1 MKRILLADKTR
12 EKYRVSDKD
21 FTRHRV
27 LSFTIVAMSI
37 LRGHKFSLQ
46 NALNKV
52 FAALG
57 KLRLT
62 PTNSALCQARQKID
76 PALFVHLHHAA
87 RDDFYRLYGQDGE
100 VLTWRGHRVL
110 AYDGTDLNLPNTP
123 ELQAAFSVQRNQH
136 GSEKVQA
143 LAGVLY
149 DVRNDIALGAQLGPL
164 QAEKNFLLGD
174 LWSATKPSDLIVM
187 DRLFADYS
195 VIAQAEK
202 DGRKVLIRC
211 PEKTFTVV
219 NQFWASTQTEAVVL
233 LQMPQS
239 PQTRKYVRQHK
250 LPESV
255 RVRLIKFTLSTGET
269 EVLLTSLC
277 DRRRYPTAEFKEV
290 YHWRWGVETF
300 FDRLKN
306 IFEVERFSGFSET
319 AIKQDF
325 FGVIF
330 LATLESILAKA
341 PQSELAERDRRRWN
355 NTQAQVN
362 RAVSYVSLVDRA
374 VQLLADPRS
383 DPAEVL
389 EELHFLF
396 KKDPTR
402 NSRGRKFERK
412 KFNHPAALHFQRYN
426 KRINA

>member
-1 MKRILLADKTR
+1 
-12 EKYRVSDKD
+12 
-21 FTRHRV
+21 
-27 LSFTIVAMSI
+27 
-37 LRGHKFSLQ
+37 
-46 NALNKV
+46 
-52 FAALG
+52 
-57 KLRLT
+57 
-62 PTNSALCQARQKID
+62 
-76 PALFVHLHHAA
+76 LFVHLHHAA

-123 ELQAAFSVQRNQH
+123 ELQQAFSVQRNQY

-149 DVRNDIALGAQLGPL
+149 DVRNDLALGAQLGRL
-164 QAEKNFLLGD
+164 QAEKNFLLGELWEATAPGD
-174 LWSATKPSDLIVM
+174 LLVM

-195 VIAQAEK
+195 VIARAEK
-202 DGRKVLIRC
+202 EGRKVLIRC
-211 PEKTFTVV
+211 PVGRFAVV
-219 NQFWASTQTEAVVL
+219 DQFREATQTEAVVKL
-233 LQMPQS
+233 PLPQS
-239 PQTRKYVRQHK
+239 PQTRKYVREHK
-250 LPESV
+250 LPEAV
-255 RVRLIKFTLSTGET
+255 TVRLIKFTLETGET
-269 EVLLTSLC
+269 EVLLTTLC

-290 YHWRWGVETF
+290 YHWRWNEETF
-300 FDRLKN
+300 FDRVKN
-306 IFEVERFSGFSET
+306 IFEVERCSGFSET

-330 LATLESILAKA
+330 LATLESLLAKG
-341 PQSELAERDRRRWN
+341 PQSELAERDRRRHN

-389 EELHFLF
+389 EELRFLF

-402 NSRGRKFERK
+402 NARGRKFERK
-412 KFNHPAALHFQRYN
+412 KFNHAAALHFQRYN

>member
-1 MKRILLADKTR
+1 
-12 EKYRVSDKD
+12 
-21 FTRHRV
+21 
-27 LSFTIVAMSI
+27 MSI

-62 PTNSALCQARQKID
+62 PTNSALCQARQKLD
-76 PALFVHLHHAA
+76 PALFIHLHHAA
-87 RDDFYRLYGQDGE
+87 RDDFYKLYGQDGE

-110 AYDGTDLNLPNTP
+110 AYDGTDLNLPNTA
-123 ELQAAFSVQRNQH
+123 ELQQAFSLQRNQH

-174 LWSATKPSDLIVM
+174 LWQATAPGDLIIM

-202 DGRKVLIRC
+202 TGRKVLIRC
-211 PEKTFTVV
+211 PIGKLTMVNEFCKSTDTERILTF
-219 NQFWASTQTEAVVL
+219 E
-233 LQMPQS
+233 MPQS
-239 PQTRKYVRQHK
+239 PQTRKYVREHN
-250 LPESV
+250 LPTSV
-255 RVRLIKFTLSTGET
+255 RVRLIKVLLDTGET
-269 EVLLTSLC
+269 EILLTTLC
-277 DRRRYPTAEFKEV
+277 DRLRYPFDEFKQV

-300 FDRLKN
+300 FDRIKN
-306 IFEVERFSGFSET
+306 IFEVERFGSFSET

-330 LATLESILAKA
+330 LATLESILAKG
-341 PQSELAERDRRRWN
+341 PQSELAEADRRRRN
-355 NTQAQVN
+355 KTQAQVN

-383 DPAEVL
+383 DPEEVL
-389 EELHFLF
+389 EELRFLF

-402 NSRGRKFERK
+402 NLKGRKFERK
-412 KFNHPAALHFQRYN
+412 KFNHATTLHFQRYK
-426 KRINA
+426 KRVNA

>member
-1 MKRILLADKTR
+1 LFADKTR
-12 EKYRVSDKD
+12 EKFRVCDKD
-21 FTRHRV
+21 FTRNRV
-27 LSFTIVAMSI
+27 LTFSIVAMSI

-76 PALFVHLHHAA
+76 PALFVYLHQAT
-87 RDDFYRLYGQDGE
+87 RDDFYKLYGQDGE

-123 ELQAAFSVQRNQH
+123 ELQKAFSVQRNQH
-136 GSEKVQA
+136 GSECVQA

-149 DVRNDIALGAQLGPL
+149 DVRNDIALGAQLGRL

-174 LWSATKPSDLIVM
+174 LWEATAPGDLIVM

-202 DGRKVLIRC
+202 TRRKVLVRC
-211 PEKTFTVV
+211 PKGRFTVID
-219 NQFWASTQTEAVVL
+219 QFWESTATEQTVMLET
-233 LQMPQS
+233 PQS
-239 PQTRKYVRQHK
+239 PHTLKYVREND
-250 LPESV
+250 LPTSV
-255 RVRLIKFTLSTGET
+255 RVRLVKVLLDTGET
-269 EVLLTSLC
+269 EVLLTTLC
-277 DRRRYPTAEFKEV
+277 DRRRYPLREFKQV
-290 YHWRWGVETF
+290 YHWRWSEETF
-300 FDRLKN
+300 YDRVKN

-355 NTQAQVN
+355 KTQAQVN

-374 VQLLADPRS
+374 VQLLADPHS

-389 EELHFLF
+389 DELHFLF

-402 NSRGRKFERK
+402 NEKGRKFERK
-412 KFNHPAALHFQRYN
+412 KFNHAVSLRFQKYN
-426 KRINA
+426 KRITA